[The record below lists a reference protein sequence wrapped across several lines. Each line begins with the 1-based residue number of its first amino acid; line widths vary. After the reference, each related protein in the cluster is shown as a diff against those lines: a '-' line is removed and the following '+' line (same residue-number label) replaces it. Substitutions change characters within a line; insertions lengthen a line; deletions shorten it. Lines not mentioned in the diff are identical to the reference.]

1 MIINSSVEK
10 KKKAK
15 FYYKKCETL
24 IVQRIHEDKMYLE
37 NDSHFSVNWKLIVIK
52 KERVIIISS
61 QNEFNN

>member
-1 MIINSSVEK
+1 
-10 KKKAK
+10 
-15 FYYKKCETL
+15 
-24 IVQRIHEDKMYLE
+24 MYLE